1 MRSTMH
7 AIRLKPKLCTT
18 CRKKKKITTKLLS
31 TKDSYNSKWLR
42 SKYNFVSVVFK
53 VFQLNLAT

>member
-1 MRSTMH
+1 MH

-18 CRKKKKITTKLLS
+18 CRKKKITTKLLS

-42 SKYNFVSVVFK
+42 SKCNFVSVVYK